1 MELLISPN
9 TANKHANIFLNR
21 KLNFLSESEDEKSR
35 GGTLE
40 IILSGVCG
48 VTDKLFSMV
57 QTTSEVDIL
66 LQNFI

>member
-48 VTDKLFSMV
+48 VTDNV
-57 QTTSEVDIL
+57 TED
-66 LQNFI
+66 